1 MRFDTLLAVISS
13 GLFAPLLLMAGGFIL
28 AVGGAIFLWLRRRKP
43 AKAEPVA
50 EGQAEP
56 IADKEEPSHAA
67 SPTPAASEGRRR
79 RSLVGGAER
88 DEGTPS
94 GTTVADEMEADEPA
108 ETEVEEAEF
117 TDEVQ
122 DSETDDL
129 ASSEPIDESVE
140 EEALATDTDEGAEFD
155 DTELEPEWIE
165 ADTGPSE
172 ATIAAGAAA
181 AVAVSSDHEVGDDTD
196 DADPV
201 SLAIDAARLHPIV
214 FRQFLPQSPDED
226 GLSFYGGQPVG
237 PSDFEWPRQDGVPL
251 TFMMQWDCVKL
262 SEQDATGLLPRDGAL
277 YCFLNLNW
285 GASEGDGH
293 GHVFIH
299 HAGPTEAWAQIAVP
313 EDAPPIFGSEG
324 KWGVSGCTPEIEN
337 ADDYVPRVMP
347 RFPIEPIALEY
358 PHGEPSEDNEDRTYW
373 SDDSETAEALLVLEN
388 QATDATGEIP
398 DLETPHQPFARPFPA
413 FPHDFGA
420 IRILA
425 ATMLE
430 AVQRPPTYKLDRIF
444 PDHSKEE
451 LDALFETWKGEAQEL
466 YLLGT
471 QRPMGH
477 PVEQQIADD
486 IWQWVEARKE
496 MIDLMFSGKT
506 VPQSVELSLGVGSEA
521 LSAIPSDFIDKAMS
535 NHVLAREYMTNEDFD
550 PEKHGTRDDYLN
562 LLEERALERVRA
574 VSGPTPARIF
584 GPPSYVQGY
593 VEELI
598 DDHVLLL
605 ELHGAE
611 PGHNFGEGVLQY
623 LITPEDLAAGRF
635 DQVKSVI
642 SAY

>member
-1 MRFDTLLAVISS
+1 MRFDTLLAMVSS
-13 GLFAPLLLMAGGFIL
+13 GLYAPLLLMAGGFFL
-28 AVGGAIFLWLRRRKP
+28 AVGGAIFLWLRRKKP
-43 AKAEPVA
+43 AKAEPLA
-50 EGQAEP
+50 EQQAEP
-56 IADKEEPSHAA
+56 LSETEEPSPAV
-67 SPTPAASEGRRR
+67 SPAPAASEGRRR

-94 GTTVADEMEADEPA
+94 GVTVADELETNESVEAEIEDAEENEVDDVAVSEPVDEP
-108 ETEVEEAEF
+108 
-117 TDEVQ
+117 
-122 DSETDDL
+122 L
-129 ASSEPIDESVE
+129 E
-140 EEALATDTDEGAEFD
+140 EEALATDTQEGAEFE

-165 ADTGPSE
+165 ADTEPSE
-172 ATIAAGAAA
+172 VTVAAGAAA
-181 AVAVSSDHEVGDDTD
+181 AVAVSGDQELGDDTD
-196 DADPV
+196 KADPV
-201 SLAIDAARLHPIV
+201 STAIDAARLHPIV
-214 FRQFLPQSPDED
+214 FRQFLPQSPGED
-226 GLSFYGGQPVG
+226 GLSFYGGQPIG
-237 PSDFEWPRQDGVPL
+237 PSDFEWPRQEGVPL

-262 SEQDATGLLPRDGAL
+262 SEQDATGLLPKDGAL

-285 GASEGDGH
+285 GTGEGDEH

-299 HAGPTEAWAQIAVP
+299 HSGPTEGWSVIP
-313 EDAPPIFGSEG
+313 TPSDAPPIFGSQG
-324 KWGVSGCTPEIEN
+324 KWGVTGCTPEIEN

-347 RFPIEPIALEY
+347 RFPFEPMVFDY
-358 PHGEPSEDNEDRTYW
+358 PNGERSGDDEERSYW
-373 SDDSETAEALLVLEN
+373 SDDSGTAEALLVL
-388 QATDATGEIP
+388 QKQGLDATGELP
-398 DLETPHQPFARPFPA
+398 DVETPHEPFARPFPA

-430 AVQRPPTYKLDRIF
+430 AVRRPPTYKLDRIF

-471 QRPMGH
+471 QRPLGH

-486 IWQWVEARKE
+486 IWQWVEARKD
-496 MIDLMFSGKT
+496 MIDLIFSSKT
-506 VPQSVELSLGVGSEA
+506 VPQSIELSLGVGSEA
-521 LSAIPSDFIDKAMS
+521 LGAIPSELIEKAMS

-550 PEKHGTRDDYLN
+550 PDKHGTRNDYLK
-562 LLEERALERVRA
+562 LSEERALERVRG
-574 VSGPTPARIF
+574 VSGPTPAHIF

-611 PGHNFGEGVLQY
+611 PGHHFGEGVLQY